1 MENNQE
7 TAQLKLST
15 WYKTLDLNWC
25 PTFQDLVYMTIF
37 VQTAAHHDYGV
48 LFLWRNEEEV

>member
-7 TAQLKLST
+7 AAQLELST
-15 WYKTLDLNWC
+15 W
-25 PTFQDLVYMTIF
+25 YMTIF